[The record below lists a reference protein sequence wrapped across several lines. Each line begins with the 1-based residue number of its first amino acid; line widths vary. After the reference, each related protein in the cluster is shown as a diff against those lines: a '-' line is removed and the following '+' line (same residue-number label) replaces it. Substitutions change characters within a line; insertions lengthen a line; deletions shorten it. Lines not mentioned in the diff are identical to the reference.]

1 MNPLKKFFESFL
13 RGVRCKTSSLL
24 TLAVIVFVCLTSKV
38 NAEDTQPV
46 PLNKNKTVLLDKA
59 NNQLLLKGHV
69 CLREGV
75 LEMFLCGKQTKEH
88 ESIISLDA
96 KAAVIHAGLL
106 ALGAKPGQSVKFQP
120 KYQPPQGQRIEIF
133 VSWKAEDG
141 KTHRRLARE
150 WVRGMTV
157 RYFDAPLNTVPAG
170 VKIDHTVDDGLR
182 YDEMNQLLLF
192 FGTMT
197 KEKRDTFLAMSKDK
211 MYQKAIKKMY
221 NEGQPKEMK
230 ADFVF
235 AGSGFSKLEDGT
247 NYYQAEGGSF
257 ICVANFGD
265 AMIDVDIKSSAND
278 SAGRSFEPYTERIPK
293 VGTPV
298 TVELVPVREK
308 HSKNQK
314 EQSESN

>member
-1 MNPLKKFFESFL
+1 MRSRSTFMSLITVVVATFL
-13 RGVRCKTSSLL
+13 VQS
-24 TLAVIVFVCLTSKV
+24 V
-38 NAEDTQPV
+38 NADDAQPV

-59 NNQLLLKGHV
+59 NNRLLLKGHV
-69 CLREGV
+69 CLRQGV

-88 ESIISLDA
+88 ESIVSLDA

-120 KYQPPQGQRIEIF
+120 NYQPPQGQKIEIF
-133 VSWKAEDG
+133 VSWKDEQG
-141 KTHRRLARE
+141 TTHRRLASE
-150 WVRGMTV
+150 WVRGLTN
-157 RYFDAPLNTVPAG
+157 RYFDAPLTTVPAG
-170 VKIDHTVDDGLR
+170 VKIDHSVDDGLR

-197 KEKRDTFLAMSKDK
+197 KEKRDIYLAMSKDK

-221 NEGQPKEMK
+221 KEGQPREMK

-278 SAGRSFEPYTERIPK
+278 SAGRSFEPYTERIPEL
-293 VGTPV
+293 GTPI
-298 TVELVPVREK
+298 TIELVPVREQHLK
-308 HSKNQK
+308 DQK
-314 EQSESN
+314 EQKPSESN

>member
-1 MNPLKKFFESFL
+1 MRSRSIFL
-13 RGVRCKTSSLL
+13 PMI
-24 TLAVIVFVCLTSKV
+24 AVIVTASLMQSVS
-38 NAEDTQPV
+38 AEDAQPV

-59 NNQLLLKGHV
+59 NNRLLLKGHV
-69 CLREGV
+69 CLRRGV

-88 ESIISLDA
+88 EAIVSLDA

-106 ALGAKPGQSVKFQP
+106 ALGAKPGQPVKFSPQ
-120 KYQPPQGQRIEIF
+120 YRPPQGQKIEIF
-133 VSWKAEDG
+133 VSWKDKDG
-141 KTHRRLARE
+141 KTHRRRASE
-150 WVRGMTV
+150 WVRSMTS
-157 RYFDAPLNTVPAG
+157 RYFDAPLTAVPAG
-170 VKIDHTVDDGLR
+170 VKIDHSVDDGLR

-192 FGTMT
+192 FGTMS
-197 KEKRDTFLAMSKDK
+197 KEKRDSFLAMSKDK
-211 MYQKAIKKMY
+211 AYQQAIKKMY
-221 NEGQPKEMK
+221 KEGQPREMK

-235 AGSGFSKLEDGT
+235 AGSGFSKLDDGT

-308 HSKNQK
+308 DSK
-314 EQSESN
+314 